1 MYELVTNI
9 SSYPDFVAYCKEV
22 SMLNQEHDGKDCWKM
37 TLGYSSVSVSMTTE
51 NEYVYNKSIHMRMVE
66 GPFSFFDGQ
75 WSFDQQE
82 ELKETCYLSLRLRF
96 EINSWVISS
105 MVSSDMWQPYCDQ
118 LLDQF
123 VQRAHELYGG

>member
-1 MYELVTNI
+1 
-9 SSYPDFVAYCKEV
+9 
-22 SMLNQEHDGKDCWKM
+22 MLNQEHDGKDCWKM

-123 VQRAHELYGG
+123 VQRAHDLYGG